1 MSVAILADFTLNDK
15 YTDLAKK
22 TLKNLTGL
30 QVDPICLRNTSYSA
44 IKKAKT
50 VIQFLPPEK
59 LIRFPY
65 KTNVVVGTYEE
76 LGQFAEIVDH
86 VWDDYPIL
94 IELNENTINI
104 PHLNGEYIFYTIN
117 KDYDKSNTRMIIQ
130 AFNEEFDPAEP
141 VNLVIKTNRIIDK
154 EMIEI
159 KTHVGKFKD
168 INLYKKNVV
177 ISKDYTEEDICA
189 IHNSFDCYV
198 ESEDNQKMYQY
209 IRSLDKS
216 SMFTLG
222 CSLDRI
228 KYNMRDCY
236 NVKYISEECEH
247 KQEDLNS
254 YFFEKLGEL
263 NGEIEEE

>member
-1 MSVAILADFTLNDK
+1 MSVAILADFTSNDK

-30 QVDPICLRNTSYSA
+30 QIDPMCLRNTSYSA
-44 IKKAKT
+44 VKKANT
-50 VIQFLPPEK
+50 IIQFLPPEK

-65 KTNVVVGTYEE
+65 KTNVAVGTYEE

-94 IELNENTINI
+94 VELNNNTINI
-104 PHLNGEYIFYTIN
+104 PHLNGEYVFYTIN
-117 KDYDKSNTRMIIQ
+117 ENYDKSNTRMIIQ
-130 AFNEEFDPAEP
+130 AFTEEFDPAEP
-141 VNLVIKTNRIIDK
+141 VNLVIKTNRTIDK
-154 EMIEI
+154 EMVDI
-159 KTHVGKFKD
+159 KTSIGKFKD

-177 ISKDYTEEDICA
+177 ISKNYTEEDICA

-198 ESEDNQKMYQY
+198 SSEDNNNTHMEYTKMLNKPTITDFDIYDMKNDMREYY
-209 IRSLDKS
+209 IDRVKS
-216 SMFTLG
+216 DNFYYTPLS
-222 CSLDRI
+222 
-228 KYNMRDCY
+228 
-236 NVKYISEECEH
+236 IS
-247 KQEDLNS
+247 D